1 MNRPLR
7 NDAAHLDAVAAAY
20 IQMVKDGE
28 RPSPRAIHER
38 LGRRESYSAVEH
50 NLRTWQAAL
59 GQQAAAAAGTTG
71 QLDARE
77 ETWRQSS
84 HRGLICGYRK
94 YPYKNEGGRSPLFF
108 CLEGHFS

>member
-7 NDAAHLDAVAAAY
+7 NDAVHLDAVAAAY

-50 NLRTWQAAL
+50 NLRRIENMVEAMPEGRQLRQLELLVSWMQKRRRGGSRAIAA
-59 GQQAAAAAGTTG
+59 
-71 QLDARE
+71 
-77 ETWRQSS
+77 
-84 HRGLICGYRK
+84 
-94 YPYKNEGGRSPLFF
+94 
-108 CLEGHFS
+108 